1 MKTTVDDCRIIELGK
16 HHGATGNITV
26 VENGKVIDF
35 DIKRV
40 FYIYDIP
47 GGVTRG
53 AHAHKTLRELIVAA
67 TGSFEVR
74 VFDGERE
81 KVFLL
86 NHPSK
91 ALYLP
96 CGIFNLVSVLCTS
109 SPLSSIDIQLIEDV
123 LLASGD
129 AFEMFIVISPSSV

>member
-1 MKTTVDDCRIIELGK
+1 MTTTVDDCRIIELGK

-81 KVFLL
+81 RVFLL

-96 CGIFNLVSVLCTS
+96 CGVWEELRNFSSGSVALV
-109 SPLSSIDIQLIEDV
+109 
-123 LLASGD
+123 LASTPYTPED
-129 AFEMFIVISPSSV
+129 YFRDFDEFLKYKKEL

>member
-96 CGIFNLVSVLCTS
+96 CGVWEELRNFSSGSVALV
-109 SPLSSIDIQLIEDV
+109 
-123 LLASGD
+123 LASTPHMPED
-129 AFEMFIVISPSSV
+129 YFRDIDEFLKYRKDL

>member
-96 CGIFNLVSVLCTS
+96 CGVWEELRNFSSGSVALV
-109 SPLSSIDIQLIEDV
+109 
-123 LLASGD
+123 LASTPHMPED
-129 AFEMFIVISPSSV
+129 YFRNIDEFLKYRKEL

>member
-35 DIKRV
+35 DVKRV

-96 CGIFNLVSVLCTS
+96 CGVWEELRNFSSGSVALV
-109 SPLSSIDIQLIEDV
+109 
-123 LLASGD
+123 LASTPHMPED
-129 AFEMFIVISPSSV
+129 YFRDIDEFLKYRKEL

>member
-1 MKTTVDDCRIIELGK
+1 MKTTVDDCHIIELGK

-96 CGIFNLVSVLCTS
+96 CGVWEELRNFSSGSVALV
-109 SPLSSIDIQLIEDV
+109 
-123 LLASGD
+123 LASTPHMPED
-129 AFEMFIVISPSSV
+129 YFRDIDEFLKYRKEL

>member
-67 TGSFEVR
+67 TGRFEVR

-96 CGIFNLVSVLCTS
+96 CGVWEELRNFSSGSVALV
-109 SPLSSIDIQLIEDV
+109 
-123 LLASGD
+123 LASTPHMPED
-129 AFEMFIVISPSSV
+129 YFRDIDEFLKYRKEL

>member
-1 MKTTVDDCRIIELGK
+1 MTTTVDDCRIIELGK

-81 KVFLL
+81 KIFLL

-96 CGIFNLVSVLCTS
+96 CGVWEELRNFSSGSVALV
-109 SPLSSIDIQLIEDV
+109 
-123 LLASGD
+123 LASTPYTPED
-129 AFEMFIVISPSSV
+129 YFRDFDEFLKYKKEL

>member
-1 MKTTVDDCRIIELGK
+1 MRTTVDDCHIIELGK

-26 VENGKVIDF
+26 VENGRVIDF
-35 DIKRV
+35 DIKRI

-53 AHAHKTLRELIVAA
+53 AHAHKTLCELIVAA

-96 CGIFNLVSVLCTS
+96 CGVWEELRNFSSGSIALV
-109 SPLSSIDIQLIEDV
+109 
-123 LLASGD
+123 LASTPYTPED
-129 AFEMFIVISPSSV
+129 YFRDFDEFLKYRKEL

>member
-1 MKTTVDDCRIIELGK
+1 MRTTVDDCRIIELGK
-16 HHGATGNITV
+16 HHGATGNIIV
-26 VENGKVIDF
+26 VENGRVIDF
-35 DIKRV
+35 DIKRI

-81 KVFLL
+81 KVFQL

-96 CGIFNLVSVLCTS
+96 CGVWEELRNFSSGSIALV
-109 SPLSSIDIQLIEDV
+109 
-123 LLASGD
+123 LASTPYTPED
-129 AFEMFIVISPSSV
+129 YFRDFDEFLKYRKEL

>member
-1 MKTTVDDCRIIELGK
+1 MTTTVDDCRIIELSK

-26 VENGKVIDF
+26 VENGKAIDF

-81 KVFLL
+81 RVFLL

-96 CGIFNLVSVLCTS
+96 CGVWEELRNFSSGSVALV
-109 SPLSSIDIQLIEDV
+109 
-123 LLASGD
+123 LASTPYTPED
-129 AFEMFIVISPSSV
+129 YFRDFDEFLKYKKEL

>member
-91 ALYLP
+91 ALYLS
-96 CGIFNLVSVLCTS
+96 CGVWEELRNFSSGSVALV
-109 SPLSSIDIQLIEDV
+109 
-123 LLASGD
+123 LASTPHMPED
-129 AFEMFIVISPSSV
+129 YFRDIDEFLKYRKEL

>member
-35 DIKRV
+35 DIKRI

-96 CGIFNLVSVLCTS
+96 CGVWEELRNFSSGSVALV
-109 SPLSSIDIQLIEDV
+109 
-123 LLASGD
+123 LASTPHMPED
-129 AFEMFIVISPSSV
+129 YFRDIDEFLKYRKEL